1 MRRMSRAV
9 APLLAAALLA
19 ACTAPGPARPRPHW
33 AAEPARGGAPSVG
46 HTVTGPRD
54 GLDDATFTLVSG
66 VTTLIVRVDD
76 LDDDLYQV
84 RTPDGSRIA
93 PVVNADGGDV
103 RLLVEGTG
111 QAGPATAGVTLHRA
125 VRWHLRFGGGA
136 EDEQVDLSGGNVSAV
151 EFLAGS
157 ARISLTLP
165 EPHGTV
171 PVRMAGGA
179 GDFVVHVTGD
189 APARVRLGGGAG
201 NVVVDGIARSGI
213 SGGTVIESDGW
224 SSARDRY
231 DVDAAA
237 GVSSLVLDRA

>member
-1 MRRMSRAV
+1 MKTPMRRLAV
-9 APLLAAALLA
+9 PLFAVLLLA

-33 AAEPARGGAPSVG
+33 AAEPIRAAAPLG
-46 HTVTGPRD
+46 HTATGPRD
-54 GLDDATFTLVSG
+54 GLDAATFTLVSG
-66 VTTLIVRVDD
+66 VTTLIVGVDD
-76 LDDDLYQV
+76 LDDDLYRI

-111 QAGPATAGVTLHRA
+111 QAGPATVGVTLHRA
-125 VRWHLRFGGGA
+125 VRWHLRLGGGA
-136 EDEQVDLSGGNVSAV
+136 EDEQVDLSGGDVAAV

-171 PVRMAGGA
+171 PVRMTGGA
-179 GDFVVHVTGD
+179 GDFVVHLAGD

-201 NVVVDGIARSGI
+201 NVVVDGAARSGI
-213 SGGTVIESDGW
+213 PGGTVIEGDGW
-224 SSARDRY
+224 SSAGDRY
-231 DVDAAA
+231 DIDAAA